1 MTDINT
7 TPNVDGIEQSAAT
20 VGQPVIA
27 PPVVAQPVYVQQ
39 AQPIYIV
46 QPPATKKG
54 FGVASMVLGISAVL
68 FSWTAVFAF
77 ILLAL
82 AFIFGAVSLKK
93 KESPRGFAIT
103 GLVLG
108 SVAVLLVILIVVIIA
123 AIAGALGSYGQFGH

>member
-1 MTDINT
+1 MTDTNT
-7 TPNVDGIEQSAAT
+7 TPNVDGIEQSAAA
-20 VGQPVIA
+20 VGQPVI
-27 PPVVAQPVYVQQ
+27 AQPVYVQQ

-46 QPPATKKG
+46 QQPATKKG
-54 FGVASMVLGISAVL
+54 FGVASMVLGISAVI

-108 SVAVLLVILIVVIIA
+108 SVAVLLVIVIVA
-123 AIAGALGSYGQFGH
+123 AVAGALGSYGQYGH

>member
-1 MTDINT
+1 MTDTNT
-7 TPNVDGIEQSAAT
+7 TPNVDGTTQSAAV
-20 VGQPVIA
+20 VGQPVN
-27 PPVVAQPVYVQQ
+27 AQPIYVQQ

-46 QPPATKKG
+46 QQPATKKG
-54 FGVASMVLGISAVL
+54 FGIASMVLGISAVI

-103 GLVLG
+103 GLILG
-108 SVAVLLVILIVVIIA
+108 SVAVLLVIVIVVIIA
-123 AIAGALGSYGQFGH
+123 AIAGALGSFGQ